1 MLKSNDSLDCAKA
14 MSCDDQ
20 KAYAFN
26 GLAERT
32 LGERMERVTLVR
44 VVAGVLAVI
53 VFVTLMFRLK
63 GKARS
68 N

>member
-1 MLKSNDSLDCAKA
+1 